1 MEDTDRQKL
10 HLVWASVFLTA
21 VGAFG
26 LTLLLAFGQ
35 GKDLEVASG
44 ILFIAAG
51 LVVVLDAILLLSSPR
66 AGPGLLVIGRLLLWV
81 AFACL
86 FVAGALGGVSMAAR
100 VSFAVS
106 QLGDVL
112 VVGRPGTLAGVAA
125 VPFYRRDSHS
135 SLTGL
140 VTGMRAALDL
150 SPPGTKPFV
159 LLVGVDQPYVRVETL
174 RFLLAFAGTTEAV
187 VPVDENGNRQ
197 VTCAVYPSAWL
208 DRAQRADDNDRSLE
222 EFLETVKVREIGPV
236 VWRGWGEDGRS
247 WFKVASSD
255 SMDEARRRF
264 GQ

>member
-1 MEDTDRQKL
+1 MSGFLERFRRGRRGRQPAPTSPRQRDEDL
-10 HLVWASVFLTA
+10 GELAPLVSRP
-21 VGAFG
+21 
-26 LTLLLAFGQ
+26 
-35 GKDLEVASG
+35 
-44 ILFIAAG
+44 
-51 LVVVLDAILLLSSPR
+51 LLS
-66 AGPGLLVIGRLLLWV
+66 VILARGGSGQLE
-81 AFACL
+81 
-86 FVAGALGGVSMAAR
+86 GDIALMDAGGVSMAAR